1 MLTLNKGLI
10 LFSYEH
16 CQQCGICKTACP
28 QKAISFKLRKNG
40 LQDIIIDID
49 KCILC
54 KKCVNI
60 CPANK
65 ECNYRD
71 YSDEFPNKKYFLGFN
86 SNDKI
91 RRESSSGGV
100 CKTLIIEGLR
110 SEYIDGVYT
119 LKKTDKY
126 PYAEGEFYTK
136 ENIPDYCDLPNSIY
150 HSVMACTNVNRI
162 EKCNRLMI
170 VGTSCQLRA
179 LEKFAKINVM
189 N

>member
-119 LKKTDKY
+119 LKRQINILML
-126 PYAEGEFYTK
+126 K
-136 ENIPDYCDLPNSIY
+136 ENFTQKRIY
-150 HSVMACTNVNRI
+150 PIIAT
-162 EKCNRLMI
+162 
-170 VGTSCQLRA
+170 CQILYII
-179 LEKFAKINVM
+179 LLWHVPILTE
-189 N
+189 